1 MNNSGTFTCK
11 DCVME
16 IKENDKP
23 KEIEDEGIAKEET
36 HLVEAATLPMM
47 NITQIELTN
56 MPPIENQEQAHQ
68 KGSDNEMDIPCEFCV
83 FMTISEV
90 DMEAHIIL
98 NHKEK
103 GGEKKRTE
111 QDEVAVENIITE
123 NHCCQSCEYKTDKLS
138 DMESHVRDRHTVL
151 KELVCDTCE
160 VVVTTQVELQAHV
173 SS

>member
-1 MNNSGTFTCK
+1 
-11 DCVME
+11 ME